1 MTPGSDFDYHQSNEY
16 RWADGRIETRE
27 FKGRYRDGRLW
38 FEDGPIDGWAA
49 EDSLDPEN
57 RTMLLQW
64 RRRDEPSSRF
74 YEMIQVDEAHR
85 QRSRVWQSLRDGR
98 IHLRTLIDERKV
110 ADDWR

>member
-1 MTPGSDFDYHQSNEY
+1 
-16 RWADGRIETRE
+16 
-27 FKGRYRDGRLW
+27 
-38 FEDGPIDGWAA
+38 
-49 EDSLDPEN
+49 
-57 RTMLLQW
+57 MLLQW